1 MSEYLWFK
9 VSKETGGV
17 YHMVDE
23 DSDQTRTLCG
33 IDVSDVFDFRDVL
46 GNERPCDNCT
56 EIAARH
62 ADAGD
67 QPDV

>member
-9 VSKETGGV
+9 VADGQKSV
-17 YHMVDE
+17 WHMVDE
-23 DSDQTRTLCG
+23 DTDQRKTLCG
-33 IDVSDVFDFRDVL
+33 IDVSDVSDFRDVL

-56 EIAARH
+56 EILARH

-67 QPDV
+67 QPVI